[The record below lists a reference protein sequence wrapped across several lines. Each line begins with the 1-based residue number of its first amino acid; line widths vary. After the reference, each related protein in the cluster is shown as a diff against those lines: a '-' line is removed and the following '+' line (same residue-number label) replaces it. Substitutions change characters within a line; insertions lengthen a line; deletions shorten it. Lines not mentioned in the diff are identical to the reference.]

1 MQTNE
6 MIHTALMLAYSG
18 DYQTAVSFLREAVA
32 QDDYKTVAAAFLGDG
47 TIKDA
52 LLPAAG
58 TQVQPKPALTQAPE
72 HNQPKVTDDAAQQA
86 RRASTSRDDS
96 VAEELAE
103 ELIDTLEDWEEGD
116 HDFGDSDDFDDF
128 NVITM
133 SSSKPEKAAK
143 ASKAETLQVEVL
155 RSLRNLSARNYS
167 LSHDGRVTA
176 FKARFTEKE

>member
-32 QDDYKTVAAAFLGDG
+32 QDDYKSVAAAFLGDG

-58 TQVQPKPALTQAPE
+58 AEVQPKPALTQAPE
-72 HNQPKVTDDAAQQA
+72 HSQPKVTDDASQQA
-86 RRASTSRDDS
+86 RRASTSRDS

-103 ELIDTLEDWEEGD
+103 DLIDTLEDWEDGD
-116 HDFGDSDDFDDF
+116 RDDFDDFDDF

-133 SSSKPEKAAK
+133 SSSKPAKAAK
-143 ASKAETLQVEVL
+143 GAKGDTLQVEVL

-167 LSHDGRVTA
+167 LSSDGRVTA
-176 FKARFTEKE
+176 FKARFTEKA

>member
-32 QDDYKTVAAAFLGDG
+32 QDDYKAVAAAFLGDG

-52 LLPAAG
+52 TLPAAG
-58 TQVQPKPALTQAPE
+58 SEVQPKPALTQAPE
-72 HNQPKVTDDAAQQA
+72 HNQPKVTDDASQQA
-86 RRASTSRDDS
+86 RRASTSRDS

-103 ELIDTLEDWEEGD
+103 DLIDTLEDWDDGD
-116 HDFGDSDDFDDF
+116 DDFDDF

-133 SSSKPEKAAK
+133 SSSKPAKAAK
-143 ASKAETLQVEVL
+143 GAKGDTLQVEVL

-167 LSHDGRVTA
+167 LSSDGRVTA
-176 FKARFTEKE
+176 LKPRFTEKV

>member
-32 QDDYKTVAAAFLGDG
+32 QDDYKSVAAAFLGEG

-52 LLPAAG
+52 TLPAAG
-58 TQVQPKPALTQAPE
+58 AEVQPKPALTQSPE
-72 HNQPKVTDDAAQQA
+72 HNQTKVTDDASQQA
-86 RRASTSRDDS
+86 RRASTSRDS

-103 ELIDTLEDWEEGD
+103 DLIDTLEDWDDDER
-116 HDFGDSDDFDDF
+116 DDFDDF
-128 NVITM
+128 NVTTM
-133 SSSKPEKAAK
+133 SSSKPAKAAK
-143 ASKAETLQVEVL
+143 GAKGDTLQVEVL

-167 LSHDGRVTA
+167 LSNDGRVTA
-176 FKARFTEKE
+176 LKPRFTEKA